1 MSSSLPEI
9 YFLILNIIYEI
20 LDIIKVFEAA
30 VWVLHNLKYILK
42 YWILHDILD
51 IKVF

>member
-9 YFLILNIIYEI
+9 YFVILNIIYEI
-20 LDIIKVFEAA
+20 LDIKVFEAA

-42 YWILHDILD
+42 YWILCDILD
-51 IKVF
+51 I